1 MRESLPHSRRESSAP
16 PSHRPGQLR
25 SELLKALSL
34 ALPYHQNVNT
44 KVAKGAG
51 LASIPRH
58 VRSKLGQPECPVPF
72 WCRRPRTAPMPMP
85 EATMHEYGEE
95 PVGSH

>member
-25 SELLKALSL
+25 SELLTALSL

-44 KVAKGAG
+44 KAATGAAR
-51 LASIPRH
+51 ASTPR
-58 VRSKLGQPECPVPF
+58 PVPGA
-72 WCRRPRTAPMPMP
+72 WASLGAPPWRRRSRHGSLRGAP
-85 EATMHEYGEE
+85 GLGGG
-95 PVGSH
+95 VGGALLHSTCC